1 LYASAQ
7 FLDFLGLAKNCQFL
21 YWKLNRHVR
30 YIGINAPEIAHDNHK
45 AEPFGYAAKKYNQSL
60 VRSKKKCG
68 KQKIETVS
76 FENMFVWKKNKKKK
90 QSPIYKK
97 MGCVLEW
104 FCTLQTMYG
113 RPWSLSLFLK
123 ARHRLVEIQ

>member
-7 FLDFLGLAKNCQFL
+7 FLDFLDLAKNCQFL

-68 KQKIETVS
+68 IIG
-76 FENMFVWKKNKKKK
+76 MKKSMKYMWEAKNRNGF
-90 QSPIYKK
+90 I
-97 MGCVLEW
+97 
-104 FCTLQTMYG
+104 
-113 RPWSLSLFLK
+113 
-123 ARHRLVEIQ
+123 